1 MGYSSK
7 NKQAHDSFITIKKQI
22 TLMKTPLLPA
32 IFFVSFIILLLAAG
46 CKKTTTDTSVP
57 TVTTQDVILD
67 LTSTTAQS
75 GGTITSVGGAFVSE
89 DGIVYSTTNKLPTL
103 ADGKMAAGLISNSY
117 TFTNNITALT
127 PNTTYYLRAY
137 ATNEFGTG
145 YGAAITFITSS
156 NLQTVSGV
164 VTTFAG
170 NGMSGFQD
178 GSLTGAEF
186 NSPTGMV
193 LDAQGNMYVSDSFNN
208 RIRKI
213 GTDGTVT
220 TIAGNGT
227 AGYVDTDA
235 ADAEFYAPQGLA
247 IDGSGNIYVADYGN
261 NVIREITTA
270 GQVKT
275 YAGNG
280 IAGFVD
286 GNANKV
292 AAFNGPAGIAFDK
305 NGNLFVADRNNNM
318 IRKITPT
325 GGVSLFAGVLT
336 KSYNNVTVDSA
347 TGVWGAFNSPNGI
360 VVDATG
366 NLFIADLG
374 NNAIRQITPAGL
386 ITTVAGGPGQT
397 ALVGYP
403 AALSIDATG
412 NIFISDEAGRIIE
425 LTSARVLYVL
435 AGVSNV
441 SGFAD
446 GTGAAAQFSTP
457 QGIGVDASGNV
468 YVADFNN
475 NRIRKVVKI
484 TTGD

>member
-1 MGYSSK
+1 
-7 NKQAHDSFITIKKQI
+7 
-22 TLMKTPLLPA
+22 MKTPLLPA
-32 IFFVSFIILLLAAG
+32 IFFVSFIILLSVVG
-46 CKKTTTDTSVP
+46 CKKSTTDTSAP
-57 TVTTQDVILD
+57 SVTTQDVILD

-75 GGTITSVGGAFVSE
+75 GGTVTSVGGASVSG
-89 DGIVYSTTNKLPTL
+89 DGIVYSTTNKVPTL
-103 ADGKMAAGLISNSY
+103 ADVKSAAGLISNSY
-117 TFTNNITALT
+117 TFTNNISGLT

-145 YGAAITFITSS
+145 YGAVITFTTSS
-156 NLQTVSGV
+156 NLQAVTGV

-170 NGMSGFQD
+170 NGTSGFLD
-178 GSLTGAEF
+178 GNLTGSEF

-193 LDAQGNMYVSDSFNN
+193 LDAQGNMYISDSFNN

-227 AGYVDTDA
+227 AGYVDGPA
-235 ADAEFYAPQGLA
+235 AQAEFYAPQGLA
-247 IDGSGNIYVADYGN
+247 IDAQGDVFVADYGN
-261 NVIREITTA
+261 NVIRKISAA
-270 GQVKT
+270 GTVST

-280 IAGFVD
+280 IAAFVD

-305 NGNLFVADRNNNM
+305 KGNLFVADRNNNM

-336 KSYNNVTVDSA
+336 ASYNNEAVDSA
-347 TGVWGAFNSPNGI
+347 SGIWGAFTSPNGI
-360 VVDATG
+360 VVDPTTG
-366 NLFIADLG
+366 NIIVADLG
-374 NNAIRQITPAGL
+374 NNAIRQITPAGV
-386 ITTVAGGPGQT
+386 ITTIAGGPGQT

-403 AALSIDATG
+403 AALSVDATG
-412 NIFISDEAGRIIE
+412 NIFISDESGRIIE
-425 LTSARVLYVL
+425 LTSAKTLYVL
-435 AGVSNV
+435 AGASNV
-441 SGFAD
+441 SGYAD

-457 QGIGVDASGNV
+457 QGIGVDASDNI

-475 NRIRKVVKI
+475 NRIRKVVI
-484 TTGD
+484 TTSN